1 LEENRLKKELT
12 EIAIALNLEA
22 QKAKTDMN
30 DFLKYYPYLILENQL
45 KYCLFYSIVDHDR
58 SQTIKYDLEQGQRL
72 K

>member
-1 LEENRLKKELT
+1 
-12 EIAIALNLEA
+12 
-22 QKAKTDMN
+22 MN
-30 DFLKYYPYLILENQL
+30 DFLKYYPYLILEIQL